1 MYFITNLRKILKNV
15 ESRRLFGQAI
25 KNSPVNG
32 KEAHSIYFWI
42 YNRIKKLFGNH
53 QLTSTIYMDLP

>member
-32 KEAHSIYFWI
+32 KEAHSILY
-42 YNRIKKLFGNH
+42 
-53 QLTSTIYMDLP
+53 Q